1 TCSRVET
8 PSTSSGTRPRTPS
21 STFAALKRSSTS
33 RPMMRLDGKVGIV
46 TGAESETGRAIVTAL
61 TAAGASVAACTEREP
76 FRLEGAAPPDAGP
89 VLAVRGIPSRDE
101 DAQGIVRETLECFGR
116 LDVLVNYGAMRRIVG
131 TIAELSDEDFDE
143 ELAADVKGVICLSRH
158 AVPALAGA
166 GGGSIVNISSIA
178 GWGVKGRAL
187 SRAMALD
194 HASQSIRVNAILVG
208 PTLTADL
215 QRRPEM
221 VRTLEEEAPLGRL
234 HTSQDIADLIV
245 FLASDH
251 ARNLTG
257 ALLPLDAGRSL
268 PHY

>member
-1 TCSRVET
+1 
-8 PSTSSGTRPRTPS
+8 
-21 STFAALKRSSTS
+21 
-33 RPMMRLDGKVGIV
+33 MRLDGKVGIV

-187 SRAMALD
+187 RSVSKGALNALSRAMALD